1 MRGGIPGAVDEAG
14 GDPTAHAAYWKPTIS
29 YLKGHVRPSYRVEA
43 VDTRGHWPADFL
55 ARARIPL
62 VRAPEAVAM
71 LADDGLLEPRAADA
85 LRAEA
90 VSTIRRHGHDDGQ
103 DGAIGGLLAIR
114 RRELFRTAAADLLGR
129 LDPMQVACGVGT
141 VTAVT
146 IGAALDLVSAAVAG
160 QDGAFPATICVV
172 AMGRFGGH
180 EMSYGSDADVL
191 FVYEPAARA
200 SEEAATRAAH
210 AAAEELRRM
219 LARPGPDPALHVDAD
234 LLLEG
239 PQVPLVRTLA
249 AYRAY
254 DGRWGSPLEVQALL
268 RAEPVAGDPALG
280 EAFRALAY
288 DIRYPSGGLPEGS
301 VREIKRIKART
312 EAERMPRR

>member
-1 MRGGIPGAVDEAG
+1 M
-14 GDPTAHAAYWKPTIS
+14 
-29 YLKGHVRPSYRVEA
+29 
-43 VDTRGHWPADFL
+43 
-55 ARARIPL
+55 
-62 VRAPEAVAM
+62 
-71 LADDGLLEPRAADA
+71 
-85 LRAEA
+85 
-90 VSTIRRHGHDDGQ
+90 STIRRHGHDDGQ

-191 FVYEPAARA
+191 FVYEPAAGA

-234 LLLEG
+234 LRPEG
-239 PQVPLVRTLA
+239 RQGPLVRTLA

-254 DGRWGSPLEVQALL
+254 YGRWARPWEVQALL

-280 EAFRALAY
+280 EAFRALAD
-288 DIRYPSGGLPEGS
+288 DIRYPSGGLPEGP
-301 VREIKRIKART
+301 VREIKRIKARM
-312 EAERMPRR
+312 EAERMPRGVDPALHVKLGPGGLSDAEWVAQLLQLRHGGAVPCAADHQHARRPARRAGGAGCSRPATPMR